1 MNFHRKIHFV
11 PLFFFFLP
19 LPFFRFFLFSVFVS
33 SCLFFFYNSL
43 FRLTFDYVTSSLQ
56 FDSLP
61 SSFPRYLTLLCN
73 YRHLLYREFPLILYY
88 KSELFNIVFL
98 LVILI
103 KFQVTILKSYWY
115 IFFLTFKYI
124 FNLFVSSSISLSLF
138 FRKLFI
144 FVNIDVFF
152 INRSLMQSLV
162 FTLIRKKFSM
172 SKFLFLNICVIIDV
186 RTDHQSVRI
195 KYFHFLNHY
204 DAIHFDTKL

>member
-1 MNFHRKIHFV
+1 MAFIRATSPHRELLRGYSNVAEGSLNEGRKICSSVMNFHRKIHFV
-11 PLFFFFLP
+11 PLFFFFPP

-33 SCLFFFYNSL
+33 SCLFFFFYDSL

-103 KFQVTILKSYWY
+103 KFQVTILKSYWMIY
-115 IFFLTFKYI
+115 IF
-124 FNLFVSSSISLSLF
+124 S
-138 FRKLFI
+138 
-144 FVNIDVFF
+144 
-152 INRSLMQSLV
+152 
-162 FTLIRKKFSM
+162 
-172 SKFLFLNICVIIDV
+172 
-186 RTDHQSVRI
+186 
-195 KYFHFLNHY
+195 YF
-204 DAIHFDTKL
+204 